1 MPPLFSLVPRIC
13 GTYLVSS
20 YKYVLMPAETNRNT
34 NAHTHTYAKIVLLF
48 CFYEIQ
54 VASNPGFRDLG
65 KEKWQA
71 PWFWQLAI
79 TVGSSPKV
87 GDALVHHL

>member
-13 GTYLVSS
+13 GTYLVSG

-34 NAHTHTYAKIVLLF
+34 NAHTHTYAKFVLLF
-48 CFYEIQ
+48 CFYKIQ
-54 VASNPGFRDLG
+54 VASNPGFRGLG

-71 PWFWQLAI
+71 PWFWKLAI

-87 GDALVHHL
+87 GGALVHHL